1 MGDPVTIALMAVKV
15 GGGIMAAKNAKKS
28 AHLQAQSYHRKA
40 LATQIE
46 TEQASADRSRQYR
59 SAMATEAANQA
70 AYGRTGSGGTGKA
83 LAQNQL
89 SSWKRDA
96 DRIYSAG
103 DNQARALNQ
112 SASNTRTQGNM
123 DMMSGYISTAGT
135 ALGDYQ
141 TYTKTGIPKG
151 VKSKSPSGAKT
162 YTLPKGQ
169 MYGGNKGWK

>member
-1 MGDPVTIALMAVKV
+1 MGDPVTMALMAVKV
-15 GGGIMAAKNAKKS
+15 GGGIMAARNAKKS
-28 AHLQAQSYHRKA
+28 ANLKAQSYDRQA
-40 LATQIE
+40 ITTQIE

-59 SAMATEAANQA
+59 SAMATESANQA
-70 AYGRTGSGGTGKA
+70 AYGRTGSGGTGRA

-96 DRIYSAG
+96 DRIYNAG

-135 ALGDYQ
+135 ALGDYDK
-141 TYTKTGIPKG
+141 YRKSKPKG
-151 VKSKSPSGAKT
+151 VKSPTPGFAV
-162 YTLPKGQ
+162 
-169 MYGGNKGWK
+169 